1 MVVVVQPIYAK
12 GSGMKTL
19 FLFAGIVFSVP
30 VLAGTTVTSQD
41 VPAITQDIAAC
52 YNTQGVGTCLQSLVD
67 KEKIKYSA
75 AWLNLTA
82 SVNSVENK
90 QALQKE
96 LTEGKRAWESALPHD
111 CQAKALLNDKDSPAF
126 NDALSE
132 CLATGYAAR
141 IDFYNGFNIQD
152 ERAQQKK
159 LLEKI
164 RKDKQEQKQ

>member
-1 MVVVVQPIYAK
+1 
-12 GSGMKTL
+12 MKML
-19 FLFAGIVFSVP
+19 FLFAGMAFSFP
-30 VLAGTTVTSQD
+30 VLAGTTSTSQD

-52 YNTQGVGTCLQSLVD
+52 YGTQGAGICLQSLVD

-75 AWLNLTA
+75 AWQNLTA

-90 QALQKE
+90 QALLKE

-132 CLATGYAAR
+132 CLATNYAVR
-141 IDFYNGFNIQD
+141 TDFYNSFNIQD

-164 RKDKQEQKQ
+164 LKEKQEKKQ